1 MYYMSFFAF
10 CRKLK
15 LGENKGQL
23 CYFVINI
30 NKFLIVL
37 LINKRYNLDK
47 RRCLN
52 EKENINFYL
61 FDTTNKSE
69 RDISFE
75 ILDTILTD
83 MRSKYISILN
93 ETFNK

>member
-10 CRKLK
+10 GKKLK
-15 LGENKGQL
+15 LGENKGLL

-47 RRCLN
+47 RRWLN
-52 EKENINFYL
+52 EKENINFYNIGN
-61 FDTTNKSE
+61 FYNNFFC
-69 RDISFE
+69 IF
-75 ILDTILTD
+75 IFI
-83 MRSKYISILN
+83 
-93 ETFNK
+93 

>member
-15 LGENKGQL
+15 LGENKWKL

-37 LINKRYNLDK
+37 LINKRYNLEK
-47 RRCLN
+47 RRWLN
-52 EKENINFYL
+52 EKENINFYNIVL
-61 FDTTNKSE
+61 ADVFVHKRIE
-69 RDISFE
+69 RQGEKI
-75 ILDTILTD
+75 
-83 MRSKYISILN
+83 RH
-93 ETFNK
+93 

>member
-15 LGENKGQL
+15 FGENKGQL
-23 CYFVINI
+23 CYFVIKI

-47 RRCLN
+47 RRWLN
-52 EKENINFYL
+52 EKENINFYNIGN
-61 FDTTNKSE
+61 FYNN
-69 RDISFE
+69 FFC
-75 ILDTILTD
+75 ILIF
-83 MRSKYISILN
+83 I
-93 ETFNK
+93 

>member
-1 MYYMSFFAF
+1 M
-10 CRKLK
+10 
-15 LGENKGQL
+15 
-23 CYFVINI
+23 
-30 NKFLIVL
+30 
-37 LINKRYNLDK
+37 
-47 RRCLN
+47 N

-75 ILDTILTD
+75 ILDKILTD